1 MLIPGYE
8 DAPLTPG
15 DDLPA
20 RPGFWTAHLRRLAP
34 DGGPGPDHGLD
45 DADADTEA
53 ALAALTDPAAWPV
66 LRLPLPHGCTILVV
80 HRNAT
85 ARTGTDIL
93 LSRPG
98 RRHPSRLARTG
109 DASDGPGLTW
119 QALTTAA
126 RRPGDG
132 HGITGRHARLLLLLP
147 ALRRAVLPSDAAVTV
162 ASALTAVGVPLPH
175 RAALAAALLPRADTR
190 TAERRA
196 A

>member
-34 DGGPGPDHGLD
+34 DDGPCPDHGP
-45 DADADTEA
+45 ADADSEA
-53 ALAALTDPAAWPV
+53 ALAALTDPTAWPV

-93 LSRPG
+93 LSRP
-98 RRHPSRLARTG
+98 RRRYPNRLARTG
-109 DASDGPGLTW
+109 DAADGPGLSW

-126 RRPGDG
+126 RRTGDG

-147 ALRRAVLPSDAAVTV
+147 ALRRRTALPSDAAVTV

-175 RAALAAALLPRADTR
+175 RATLAAALLPPTGTRA
-190 TAERRA
+190 AERHA